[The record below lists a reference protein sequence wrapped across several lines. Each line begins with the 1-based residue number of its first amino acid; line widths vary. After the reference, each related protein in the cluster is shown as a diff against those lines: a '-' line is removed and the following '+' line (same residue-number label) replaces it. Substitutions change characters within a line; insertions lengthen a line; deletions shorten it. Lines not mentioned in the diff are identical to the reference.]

1 MQILF
6 VWTGIVLLIAVIAA
20 VVGFTGVAPG
30 ASETAR
36 IVFYLI
42 LAFSVLLLLIGFIV
56 VRKVTSF
63 ARGFGLNMSIG
74 GLWGIISWVR
84 LLRRGGLRR

>member
-1 MQILF
+1 MPLLF
-6 VWTGIVLLIAVIAA
+6 VWSGIVLLIAVIAA
-20 VVGFTGVAPG
+20 VVGFTDVTPG
-30 ASETAR
+30 ASATAR

-42 LAFSVLLLLIGFIV
+42 LALSLLLLLIGAIV

-74 GLWGIISWVR
+74 GLWALIRWVR

>member
-1 MQILF
+1 MHILF
-6 VWTGIVLLIAVIAA
+6 VWTGIVLSITVIAA
-20 VVGFTGVAPG
+20 AVGFTDVAPG

-36 IVFYLI
+36 MVLYLI
-42 LAFSVLLLLIGFIV
+42 LALSLLLLLIGFIV

-74 GLWGIISWVR
+74 GLWGMIRWVR